1 MNVLSKSG
9 NRNFDSELSD
19 SYLYDPGTTDV
30 DFYFA
35 SQFGMFGTFSILKS
49 RLHKH
54 DSWYIKYIPLYFVPD
69 SKSKYDITKEY
80 YNIYYNKFSYTF
92 SNSGFSRYTNSFSFF
107 FVLFRLPYIL
117 PLVSFYVDRFLNVY
131 DRQPQPF
138 YNTEIIGNV
147 IDLCP
152 VGALTSKPYSFTSR
166 PWELVSTESIDIFDS
181 LCSNIR
187 VDSRGSELIRV
198 LPRLN
203 SLINN
208 E

>member
-1 MNVLSKSG
+1 MHYAKRFFGPLDNTMSG
-9 NRNFDSELSD
+9 
-19 SYLYDPGTTDV
+19 
-30 DFYFA
+30 
-35 SQFGMFGTFSILKS
+35 
-49 RLHKH
+49 
-54 DSWYIKYIPLYFVPD
+54 
-69 SKSKYDITKEY
+69 
-80 YNIYYNKFSYTF
+80 
-92 SNSGFSRYTNSFSFF
+92 YTNNISFL
-107 FVLFRLPYIL
+107 FVCYKLPNVL
-117 PLVSFYVDRFLNVY
+117 PLVSFYVDRFLRIR
-131 DRQPQPF
+131 DRSPQPF

-187 VDSRGSELIRV
+187 VDSRGSELMRV

-203 SLINN
+203 YLVNN